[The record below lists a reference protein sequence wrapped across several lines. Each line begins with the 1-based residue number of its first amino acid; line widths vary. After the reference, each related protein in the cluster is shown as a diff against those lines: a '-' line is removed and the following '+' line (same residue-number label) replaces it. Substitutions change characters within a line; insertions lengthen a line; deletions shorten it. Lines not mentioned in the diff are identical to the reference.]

1 MKKIIVLSNN
11 NFKHKQLSLK
21 EYKVE
26 YLNININ
33 DLKNNYLKLQADI
46 LIINKEYLGN
56 MFNVLSLLVS
66 DKNKI
71 IIYIAKN
78 IEYGQIYNILLEPN
92 FILLKEDNLLSLES
106 LIEYATKIYS
116 EYLVLKKKIKLL
128 EEKNQERELINN
140 AKLKL
145 MKEKGFT
152 EDKAHKYI
160 IEVAMKKRIKK
171 SELAKLIIGGRFYD
185 C

>member
-1 MKKIIVLSNN
+1 MKKIIILSNN

-21 EYKVE
+21 DYKIE

-33 DLKNNYLKLQADI
+33 DLKNSYLKLQADI
-46 LIINKEYLGN
+46 LIINKEYVGN

-92 FILLKEDNLLSLES
+92 FILLKEDNLSPLES
-106 LIEYATKIYS
+106 LVEYATKIYS
-116 EYLVLKKKIKLL
+116 EYLLLKKKIKML
-128 EEKNQERELINN
+128 EDNIKEKELINN

-145 MKEKGFT
+145 MKDKGLS
-152 EDKAHKYI
+152 ENEAHKYI